1 MGFTLSVAQEVTTVL
16 LTTLSS
22 KMNRRSCSERAGG
35 ANKVHEKREAKGRA
49 FRVQAM
55 KEKRTEITLR
65 FGRRHI
71 DDTLPR
77 GLSPQ
82 GGGPFVRIK
91 TGHGCRIH
99 CNHL

>member
-1 MGFTLSVAQEVTTVL
+1 MRVPNKAIPTIPRIKERG
-16 LTTLSS
+16 
-22 KMNRRSCSERAGG
+22 RRGG

-71 DDTLPR
+71 DDAIERPE
-77 GLSPQ
+77 PA
-82 GGGPFVRIK
+82 GGERLLLLRAPCAVQ
-91 TGHGCRIH
+91 
-99 CNHL
+99 CNFFTPCPVLLEGRH

>member
-1 MGFTLSVAQEVTTVL
+1 MEGG
-16 LTTLSS
+16 
-22 KMNRRSCSERAGG
+22 GG

-71 DDTLPR
+71 DDTLSR

-82 GGGPFVRIK
+82 AVSASCSCGPHVRSNVISLLRVLCCLK
-91 TGHGCRIH
+91 DGIVVQSCGCLRSEDAAEDY
-99 CNHL
+99 